1 MKRAIAVMVGIILI
15 CLMFAGCVTT
25 QSGQPKMIFN
35 SMDRGKIKSA
45 IINNFKKVDFKV
57 VSENNDVLV
66 LEGRRLGSTGA
77 ELMHAILKMENTG
90 TSTTVLVQAFLKS
103 EASFNRDSY
112 VEDITYSNAGAETL
126 KILQNAKAQV
136 ESE

>member
-1 MKRAIAVMVGIILI
+1 MKRIIAVIVGTILI
-15 CLMFAGCVTT
+15 CLMLTGCVTT
-25 QSGQPKMIFN
+25 QSGQPKVTFN
-35 SMDRGKIKSA
+35 SMDGGKIKSA
-45 IINNFKKVDFKV
+45 IINKFKKVDFKV
-57 VSENNDVLV
+57 VSDNNDVLI

-77 ELMHAILKMENTG
+77 ELMHAILKMENAG

-126 KILQNAKAQV
+126 KILQDAKTQV